1 MTSVLATPLWF
12 SKPAFTVSNLIHGTG
27 FASSN
32 VVGIPDVSLVE
43 TFGYR
48 AVELVFLNDV
58 INDSRF
64 DGAAKPQQD
73 QGYTDHHAFDGAE
86 AGDDAGHADSE
97 AKSNK
102 DSFGQDHAHAPTW
115 GMVLGKALLSLT
127 GQHSGFGG
135 RLRGGSEGWISHKR
149 RFLSHE
155 RNIPETRVKS
165 QSLLAIQRNAV
176 IGIDVGQ
183 TIRSRQGKME
193 TRGPGYALA
202 SFPKPGGNL
211 LMGALNLS
219 NQLSHVADEGVRE
232 AATGGSW
239 VGGACSRSQRITKSA
254 RDWRCSRSNNDTRSI
269 IGQTLCPNHLSK
281 VKIKFA
287 ALIMVAC
294 SLGSVAA
301 QEQTPKQGAQD
312 AAGVATD
319 LMESTI
325 KDTVNIE
332 DIVPGFET
340 ADPTE
345 LTTHYEDKGEGLE
358 QATQDAL
365 NDLDSRGAEAGS
377 LIVDTYATRPEQS
390 VTRTEGF
397 LATARGALQSPE
409 ALTEGMFSVNQAPN
423 CEPTEVNAV
432 APGIRSC
439 DIYSNVD
446 ELKCAIGQIVEVDAE
461 KSYRCERE
469 TATYLKTCPE
479 TLSVQCLEPVQ
490 NCRLETGLLTTAF
503 PDLSLQDV
511 NGLHRLEITG
521 IDGFNGGATD
531 VTRRARLII
540 TDIEKVTSFRLSA
553 VHYRTFLNVR
563 LNGSPIYSGPGG
575 DGSSPFVLENF
586 FVDETGDGS
595 PSNIFGVGQNGVF
608 LTRGVGIPPT
618 TEVVGIDLLD
628 QLVEG
633 ENIIEF
639 DLIVTA
645 TENGRAALDFT
656 ILLSCCANWQSEWV
670 RQCP

>member
-1 MTSVLATPLWF
+1 MTTALG
-12 SKPAFTVSNLIHGTG
+12 TVSRISKATIPTRDLENETA
-27 FASSN
+27 FAGSKIITISM
-32 VVGIPDVSLVE
+32 IAFIKRISDL
-43 TFGYR
+43 
-48 AVELVFLNDV
+48 AVF
-58 INDSRF
+58 SRR
-64 DGAAKPQQD
+64 DQCLREEEVKCAAKPQQD
-73 QGYTDHHAFDGAE
+73 QRHADHHAFDGAE

-127 GQHSGFGG
+127 GQHNGLGG

-155 RNIPETRVKS
+155 RNIPETCVKS
-165 QSLLAIQRNAV
+165 QQSVVLASDAV
-176 IGIDVGQ
+176 IRVGVGRQ
-183 TIRSRQGKME
+183 TRSRLRE
-193 TRGPGYALA
+193 TETLA
-202 SFPKPGGNL
+202 SLYSRDTLHERAMKQRQIVSSMSIKQSLIIALFTVL
-211 LMGALNLS
+211 GAVN
-219 NQLSHVADEGVRE
+219 
-232 AATGGSW
+232 
-239 VGGACSRSQRITKSA
+239 
-254 RDWRCSRSNNDTRSI
+254 
-269 IGQTLCPNHLSK
+269 
-281 VKIKFA
+281 
-287 ALIMVAC
+287 
-294 SLGSVAA
+294 VAA
-301 QEQTPKQGAQD
+301 QDQSPKQGAQD

-390 VTRTEGF
+390 VTRTKGF

-409 ALTEGMFSVNQAPN
+409 ALTDGMFSVNQAPN

-563 LNGSPIYSGPGG
+563 LNGSPIYSGLGG

-608 LTRGVGIPPT
+608 ITRGVGIPPT

-656 ILLSCCANWQSEWV
+656 ILLSCCANWHSEWV